1 LNITLI
7 RSFFDDVTDKWQK
20 VVQYAIIASLPGL
33 RPDLSHSRAV
43 QAARPNGS
51 ITAERW
57 ANKFYKLHVSMQ

>member
-51 ITAERW
+51 ITAER
-57 ANKFYKLHVSMQ
+57 